1 MMLLEVEAVDL
12 HLPGRPGPVLEG
24 VSLGVGAGEILALI
38 GESGSGKSLI
48 ARAASG
54 FLPEGARI
62 GGALRVCG
70 VPIGAAG
77 PAGGWGA
84 LRGRAV
90 AHLFQDARRHL
101 HPALTV
107 GRQIAQVAARHGTR
121 PEMPEAAIARALPGA
136 LSAGGCQIAALALA
150 LATPARLIL
159 ADEPT
164 AHLDPPAAGA
174 VLARLRARAAAGAG
188 VILITHDLALGL
200 GAADRV
206 AVIHA
211 GQIVET
217 APAAGWRPRH
227 PYAAA
232 LMAAMPALAPDLGAL
247 RPVAGRMPVPGD
259 AGLPACRFAPRCPR
273 AGAVCVTTRPALR
286 ALGPGAMVACHDPEV
301 GR

>member
-1 MMLLEVEAVDL
+1 MTLLLAEAVDL
-12 HLPGRPGPVLEG
+12 HLPGRPGAVLEG
-24 VSLGVGAGEILALI
+24 VNLTVGAGEIVALI
-38 GESGSGKSLI
+38 GESGSGKSLL

-54 FLPEGARI
+54 FLPERARI

-70 VPIGAAG
+70 VAISDAG
-77 PAGGWGA
+77 PARGWGA
-84 LRGRAV
+84 LRGREI
-90 AHLFQDARRHL
+90 AHLFQDARQHL
-101 HPALTV
+101 HPALTIA
-107 GRQIAQVAARHGTR
+107 RQIAQVAARHGTQADL
-121 PEMPEAAIARALPGA
+121 PEAAIAGALPGA
-136 LSAGGCQIAALALA
+136 LSAGQCQMAALALA

-164 AHLDPPAAGA
+164 AHLDPPAAAA
-174 VLARLRARAAAGAG
+174 VLARLRARAAQGAG
-188 VILITHDLALGL
+188 VLLITHDLALGL

-232 LMAAMPALAPDLGAL
+232 LMAAMPALAPELGAL
-247 RPVAGRMPVPGD
+247 RPVPGRMPVPGD
-259 AGLPACRFAPRCPR
+259 SGLPACRFAPRCPR
-273 AGAVCVTTRPALR
+273 AGAVCSTARPALR
-286 ALGPGAMVACHDPEV
+286 AVGPGATVACHDPEA